1 LVICV
6 WIALAVLAVGLVK
19 GFGAKTDNTLTLP
32 GTDSQAAFDILAARF
47 PPQQNGTNP
56 FVFHVDDGKLTDARY
71 KPAMDATYRAIKASR
86 HVYSVVN
93 PVGKDGADAGII
105 SDDEQ
110 TGFMP
115 VLLDINS
122 GFITKDLADK
132 TLEATAPARKA
143 GIHVAVGGSIGSV
156 LSTPDTKTSEVLG
169 NISAMV
175 ILALVFGSLVAMGT
189 PIVTAVIALAIGISS
204 IGLLGHAT
212 SIPSVAPTLATMIGL
227 GVGIDYSLFL
237 VTKHLE
243 LLGDGVEVRESIA
256 RAVSSSGSAIVFA
269 GGTVVIALL
278 SLSVAGIPLVSAL
291 GYTAAIAV
299 LAAVLASVTLLPAV
313 LSLLGGLV
321 RRVRVPGFLRP
332 KPRPPGRT
340 RWDTWARA
348 VGRHPWIA
356 IAVSL
361 AILVPL
367 IIPLFSL
374 TLGQEDIGVTPKDT
388 TERQAYDMLTQGFGV
403 GYNGPLLIAST
414 FDPVAKPSAEY
425 TKKHARAVAL
435 KHELNREQRKLQA
448 QADRLKAQQAELE
461 REQAALERQGAR
473 LLAREADLE
482 RLEAQLRAQGAQ
494 LRAAALRL
502 VERAKP
508 IVAHL
513 VFILARER
521 FVQHLIDTTT
531 DPARLRRLR
540 ARLSRLKD
548 KEAAT
553 RARLEPLQ
561 TRARTLFARAQQL
574 VAEAEQL
581 GQQAIALRAQ
591 ADELHA
597 QAADLKT
604 QGDELQAQAAQLKR
618 QQKKAERQKKTALRL
633 KRELTAMLTKA
644 GGDPRGTDPRIVA
657 LQDALT
663 NTPGVVGQ
671 FPPQINHSGNA
682 VIMSAIPLRAPSS
695 DATADLVTTLR
706 DPVLPQTNQG
716 SGVASHVGGSTASN
730 VDLATKISQR
740 LLLVIATVILL
751 SFLLLMVAFRS
762 LLVPVQAAATNLLSV
777 AAALG
782 VLTACFQ
789 WGWGLNLIGLDAP
802 RGTVPIASYVPLMM
816 FAVLFGLSMDYEV
829 FLVSRIQQHHAAGEE
844 PRAAVISGL
853 GAGAH
858 VVTAAA
864 VIMFCVFSSFIIN
877 GDPTVKQ
884 FGVGLAAAVALA
896 GTLVVLLAPALLT
909 LFGKGVF
916 QVPGVLDKILPH
928 LDIEGGATGE
938 TPEPEAAAVS
948 APQPSSGRGPGP
960 GVT

>member
-1 LVICV
+1 LVIAV
-6 WIALAVLAVGLVK
+6 WIALAVLFVGLVK
-19 GFGAKTDNTLTLP
+19 GFGAKTNNTLTLP

-56 FVFHVDDGKLTDARY
+56 FVFHVDDGKLTNPRY
-71 KPAMDATYRAIKASR
+71 KAAMDATDKAIKSAQ

-93 PVGKDGADAGII
+93 PVSKDGADAGII
-105 SDDEQ
+105 SRDGA

-115 VLLDINS
+115 VLLNINS
-122 GFITKDLADK
+122 GFITKDLANK
-132 TLEATAPARKA
+132 TLAATAPARKA
-143 GIHVAVGGSIGSV
+143 GIQVAVGGSIGSV
-156 LSTPDTKTSEVLG
+156 LSTPETKTSEVIG
-169 NISAMV
+169 NLAAMV

-189 PIVTAVIALAIGISS
+189 PIVTAAIALTIGLSA
-204 IGLLGHAT
+204 IGLLGHAMA
-212 SIPSVAPTLATMIGL
+212 IPTVAPTLATMIGL
-227 GVGIDYSLFL
+227 GVGIDYALFL

-243 LLGDGVEVRESIA
+243 LLGEGVDVRESIA
-256 RAVSSSGSAIVFA
+256 RSVSSSGSAIVFA

-291 GYTAAIAV
+291 GYASAIAV
-299 LAAVLASVTLLPAV
+299 LGAVLASVTLLPAV

-321 RRVRVPGFLRP
+321 RHVRVPRFLRP
-332 KPRPPGRT
+332 KPRPPGQT
-340 RWDTWARA
+340 RWDAWARA

-388 TERQAYDMLTQGFGV
+388 TERQAYDLLTQGFGV

-425 TKKHARAVAL
+425 TKKHDRALAL
-435 KHELNREQRKLQA
+435 KHELNREQRQLER

-461 REQAALERQGAR
+461 REQAALERQGDR
-473 LLAREADLE
+473 LLARKAELE
-482 RLEAQLRAQGAQ
+482 RQEAQLRAQGAQ
-494 LRAAALRL
+494 VRAAALRL

-513 VFILARER
+513 VFILVRER

-531 DPARLRRLR
+531 DPARLRRLH
-540 ARLSRLKD
+540 ARLARLQD

-561 TRARTLFARAQQL
+561 ARARTLFARVEQL
-574 VAEAEQL
+574 LAEAEQL
-581 GQQAIALRAQ
+581 GQQALALAAQ
-591 ADELHA
+591 AEELKA
-597 QAADLKT
+597 QAADLKA
-604 QGDELQAQAAQLKR
+604 QGDELQAQAAELKR

-644 GGDPRGTDPRIVA
+644 GGNPRGTDPRVVA

-671 FPPQINHSGNA
+671 FPPQINHSGDA
-682 VIMSAIPLRAPSS
+682 VILSAIPLRAPSS

-706 DPVLPQTNQG
+706 DPALPQTNQG
-716 SGVASHVGGSTASN
+716 AGVVSHVGGSTASN

-740 LLLVIATVILL
+740 LLVVVATVILL

-762 LLVPVQAAATNLLSV
+762 LLVPVQAAVTNLLSV

-844 PRAAVISGL
+844 PRSAVISGL

-864 VIMFCVFSSFIIN
+864 LIMFCVFSSFIIN

-909 LFGKGVF
+909 LFGRGVF

-928 LDIEGGATGE
+928 LDIEGGAGPSE
-938 TPEPEAAAVS
+938 PEPAAVPV
-948 APQPSSGRGPGP
+948 AQPTSERGPGP
-960 GVT
+960 GPGVA